1 MMEDTTMFDV
11 GHQFLPGVRTQFIYP
26 DFGNCRVPRDLG
38 ISVFVLCPLK
48 DSLSCD
54 VLSRPVLAVQ
64 SSCIGCPYIGD
75 VERYFIREN
84 LREAS
89 A

>member
-1 MMEDTTMFDV
+1 MIEDTTTFDT
-11 GHQFLPGVRTQFIYP
+11 GHQFLPGVRTHS
-26 DFGNCRVPRDLG
+26 CRVPRGLG
-38 ISVFVLCPLK
+38 ISVLVLCPLK

-75 VERYFIREN
+75 AERHLILEPREVF
-84 LREAS
+84 A
-89 A
+89 

>member
-1 MMEDTTMFDV
+1 MIEDTTTFDV
-11 GHQFLPGVRTQFIYP
+11 KHQFLPGVRTQFIYP

-38 ISVFVLCPLK
+38 ISVFVPCPLK

-75 VERYFIREN
+75 AERSLIREG
-84 LREAS
+84 LTEAFP
-89 A
+89 

>member
-1 MMEDTTMFDV
+1 MIEDTTTFDV
-11 GHQFLPGVRTQFIYP
+11 KHQFLPGVRTQFIYP
-26 DFGNCRVPRDLG
+26 DFGSCRVPRGLG
-38 ISVFVLCPLK
+38 ISVLVPCPLK

-75 VERYFIREN
+75 VERYFICEN

>member
-1 MMEDTTMFDV
+1 MMEVTTMVDV
-11 GHQFLPGVRTQFIYP
+11 GHQLLPGVRTQFIYP
-26 DFGNCRVPRDLG
+26 DFGSCRVPRGLG
-38 ISVFVLCPLK
+38 ISVLVPCPLK

-75 VERYFIREN
+75 AERHLILEPREVF
-84 LREAS
+84 A
-89 A
+89 